1 MQITR
6 RHAREW
12 AIQMLVAADLNP
24 PVDVDAFIDEFFSV
38 LSTMDAKDGGIKG
51 KIGPKMKAFAAD
63 RARGVLLGL
72 ADIDAKVE
80 ALLDGWQLG
89 RLGTVER
96 SVMRMGVWELDN
108 TDLPPAVVINEAVDL
123 VNWFSSP
130 KSRSI
135 VNGVLDKYAK
145 TR

>member
-1 MQITR
+1 
-6 RHAREW
+6 
-12 AIQMLVAADLNP
+12 MLVAADINP
-24 PVDVDAFIDEFFSV
+24 PADVDAFIEEFFSV
-38 LSTMDAKDGGIKG
+38 LSTMDLKDGGIKG

-63 RARGVLLGL
+63 RVRGVLLGL
-72 ADIDAKVE
+72 GDIDAKVE
-80 ALLDGWQLG
+80 SLLDGWQLG

-96 SVMRMGVWELDN
+96 SVMRMGVWELDS

-145 TR
+145 TRKTK